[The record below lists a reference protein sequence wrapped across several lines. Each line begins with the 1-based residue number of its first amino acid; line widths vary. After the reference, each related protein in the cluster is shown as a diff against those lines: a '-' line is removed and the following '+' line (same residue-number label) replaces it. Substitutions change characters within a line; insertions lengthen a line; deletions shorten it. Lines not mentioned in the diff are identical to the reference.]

1 MTDDIANPNPTK
13 THRDENFPVA
23 SRLISAR
30 HRGTI
35 LAFYRFARAA
45 DDVADSPA
53 LAQSEKLALL
63 DRLEDT
69 LLGKNDVAADAL
81 PLRAAIAK
89 RGLSPRHAQDL
100 LTAFRMDVTKL
111 RYSDWDDLI
120 HYCTYS
126 AMPVGRFVLDVHGE
140 NRATWPASDAL
151 CAALQIIN
159 HLQDC
164 GADYKNLD
172 RVYLPL
178 DIFARYGAAVGD
190 LAAVKASPALLSA
203 IRDLAKHTGTL
214 LDAAKPFAVQIA
226 DLHLGLEV
234 AVIRRL
240 ATTLRRMLLRRDPL
254 SERVHLTK
262 PGFAG
267 LGLIGI
273 GEGLMRR
280 LITPRPA
287 FREARDA

>member
-23 SRLISAR
+23 SRLISSR

-69 LLGKNDVAADAL
+69 LLGKNDLAADAL

-172 RVYLPL
+172 RVYIPL

-190 LAAVKASPALLSA
+190 LAAAKASPALLSA

-214 LDAAKPFAVQIA
+214 LDIAKPFAVQIA

-234 AVIRRL
+234 AVIQRL

-280 LITPRPA
+280 LIRPRPA